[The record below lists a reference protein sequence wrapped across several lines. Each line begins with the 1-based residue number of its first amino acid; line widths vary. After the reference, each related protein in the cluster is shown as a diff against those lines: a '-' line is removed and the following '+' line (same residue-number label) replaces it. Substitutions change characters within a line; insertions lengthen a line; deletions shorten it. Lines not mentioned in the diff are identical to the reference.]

1 MVFARGDVSSGWIVD
16 TSDYGA
22 LSSIL
27 QLQNVRAAAH
37 TSLTDSRIF
46 DGGAIMQPSNLG
58 PGAARDLTQSP
69 RPLSVVVLGAGKIG
83 RVIATMLADTGDYRV
98 CLVDHDPHRLDGL
111 PRQIAVRAG
120 DPTEPGTCAALL
132 AGADAVLNALPFH
145 AAIHVATVAARLG
158 VHYFDLTEDVAATH
172 AIRQLAQG
180 ARSVLMPQCGLAP
193 GFIGVVGND
202 LARRFLRDGGDLL
215 DLRMRVGALPRYP
228 SNALKYNLTW
238 STEGLIN
245 EYCNPCEAIVDG
257 RRVEL
262 AALEGQESFALDGIE
277 YEAFNTSG
285 GLGTLPDTLAGR
297 ARHVDYKSIRYPGHC
312 AQMKLLLNDLRLRE
326 RRSWLREIFEH
337 AIPVTEQDVV
347 IVFAS
352 ATGHPGAK
360 AGQGGRGPLTQAS
373 FSARI
378 GGMEDFGGIGHV
390 NAIQLTTA
398 AGICT
403 ALDLVATGV
412 LPQSGFV
419 PQEAMPLDRFLAN
432 RFGQHYSH
440 HPLQETLA

>member
-1 MVFARGDVSSGWIVD
+1 
-16 TSDYGA
+16 
-22 LSSIL
+22 
-27 QLQNVRAAAH
+27 
-37 TSLTDSRIF
+37 
-46 DGGAIMQPSNLG
+46 MQASTLG
-58 PGAARDLTQSP
+58 PAAVRDLTLAP

-83 RVIATMLADTGDYRV
+83 RVIAAMLANTGDYRV
-98 CLVDHDPHRLDGL
+98 CLVDHDAHRLDGV
-111 PRQIAVRAG
+111 PRGVDVRAG

-132 AGADAVLNALPFH
+132 AGADAVMNALPFH
-145 AAIHVATVAARLG
+145 AAIHVAAVAARLG

-172 AIRQLAQG
+172 AIRALAGG

-193 GFIGVVGND
+193 GFIGVVGHD
-202 LARRFLRDGGDLL
+202 LAQRFLRGGGELH

-262 AALEGQESFALDGIE
+262 PALEGHESFALDGVE

-285 GLGTLPDTLAGR
+285 GLGTLPDTLAGH
-297 ARHVDYKSIRYPGHC
+297 ARQVDYKSIRYPGHC

-326 RRSWLREIFEH
+326 RREWLREIFEH
-337 AIPVTEQDVV
+337 AIPVTAQDVV
-347 IVFAS
+347 VVFAS
-352 ATGHPGAK
+352 ATGHPPGAR
-360 AGQGGRGPLTQAS
+360 GEGTRGPLTQAS

-378 GGMEDFGGIGHV
+378 GGMDDFAGIGHV

-403 ALDLVATGV
+403 ALDLVAAGV

-419 PQEAMPLDRFLAN
+419 KQEAMPLDSFLAN
-432 RFGQHYSH
+432 RFGQHYAR

>member
-1 MVFARGDVSSGWIVD
+1 M
-16 TSDYGA
+16 
-22 LSSIL
+22 
-27 QLQNVRAAAH
+27 
-37 TSLTDSRIF
+37 
-46 DGGAIMQPSNLG
+46 
-58 PGAARDLTQSP
+58 PGT
-69 RPLSVVVLGAGKIG
+69 PLSVVVLGAGKIG
-83 RVIATMLADTGDYRV
+83 RVMAAMLADAGDYRV
-98 CLVDHDPHRLDGL
+98 CLVDHDAHRLDGL
-111 PRQIAVRAG
+111 PRGIAVRAG

-158 VHYFDLTEDVAATH
+158 VHYFDLTEDVAATQ
-172 AIRQLAQG
+172 AIQKLAGG

-193 GFIGVVGND
+193 GFIGVVGQS
-202 LARRFLRDGGDLL
+202 LAQRFLRGGGELL

-257 RRVEL
+257 RRVEVP
-262 AALEGQESFALDGIE
+262 ALEGLETFALDGVE

-285 GLGTLPDTLAGR
+285 GLGTLPETLAGR
-297 ARHVDYKSIRYPGHC
+297 ARQVDYKSVRYPGHC
-312 AQMKLLLNDLRLRE
+312 AQMKLLLNDLRMRE
-326 RRSWLREIFEH
+326 RRGWLRDILEN
-337 AIPVTEQDVV
+337 AIPMTEQDVV
-347 IVFAS
+347 VVFAS
-352 ATGHPGAK
+352 ATGHLPGGRGTGMGEGK
-360 AGQGGRGPLTQAS
+360 RGPLTQAS

-378 GGMEDFGGIGHV
+378 GGMEDFAGIGHV

-403 ALDLVATGV
+403 ALDLVASGV
-412 LPQSGFV
+412 LPQAGFV
-419 PQEAMPLDRFLAN
+419 RQEAMPLDRFLDN
-432 RFGQHYSH
+432 RFGQHYAR